1 MKYAEKI
8 VGLIFASLTVV
19 NLLRGDWLGSAVTG
33 MAAASMLLRGRLK
46 LPTSVE
52 AALGVVALALIA
64 ASLARAFA

>member
-8 VGLIFASLTVV
+8 VGLVFAVLTVL

-33 MAAASMLLRGRLK
+33 MAAASMLLRERLK
-46 LPTSVE
+46 IPPAAE

-64 ASLARAFA
+64 ASVARALA

>member
-8 VGLIFASLTVV
+8 IGLIFASLTVV

-46 LPTSVE
+46 LPAAVE
-52 AALGVVALALIA
+52 GALGAVALALIVV
-64 ASLARAFA
+64 SIARALA